1 MSKIKVGILFGGKS
15 KEHEI
20 SLLSASN
27 VMAAMDEEKYDLV
40 ALGIDKEG
48 KWYIYSGS
56 KERIKDGTWLE
67 DKEHLSGDFSIFHH
81 PVIAD
86 VDVFF
91 PVLHGPNGEDGT
103 VQGLL
108 RLLDKP
114 FVGCDVLASAVG
126 MDKVVCKRVFRE
138 AGIPQGAFV
147 DTDMIH
153 WKEDPDGFID
163 SIQREIGYPCF
174 IKPANMGS
182 SVGITKAHNHHELVD
197 GINEAFQYDRKILVE
212 ANIDCREIEC
222 AVLGNEQPKASVLGE
237 IIPSKEFYDYQ
248 SKYEDGDKSVL
259 IIPADLPEE
268 TSQRIRQY
276 AVDAFRA
283 IDGRGL
289 SRVDFF
295 VEKSTGDVYINEINT
310 MPGFTNFSMYPKLW
324 EKTGIGY
331 KDLIVKLID
340 LALAGQ
346 REKDLR

>member
-27 VMAAMDEEKYDLV
+27 VMAAMDREKYDLV

-56 KERIKDGTWLE
+56 KDRIKDGTWLE

-81 PVIAD
+81 PAIAE

-147 DTDMIH
+147 DTDMVR
-153 WKEDPDGFID
+153 WKADPHGFIE
-163 SIQREIGYPCF
+163 SIQRDIGYPCF

-182 SVGITKAHNHHELVD
+182 SVGITKAHNHQELED
-197 GINEAFQYDRKILVE
+197 GINEAFRYDRKILVE

-222 AVLGNEQPKASVLGE
+222 AVLGNEMPRASVLGE

-248 SKYEDGDKSVL
+248 SKYQDGDKSAL

-268 TSQRIRQY
+268 TTQRIRQY
-276 AVDAFRA
+276 AVEAFRA

-295 VEKSTGDVYINEINT
+295 VEKSTGEVYINEINT
-310 MPGFTNFSMYPKLW
+310 MPGFTNISMYPKLW
-324 EKTGIGY
+324 EKSGIGY
-331 KDLIVKLID
+331 SDLIVELIE
-340 LALAGQ
+340 LALSEPG
-346 REKDLR
+346 EKDLR